1 MSKLHTVTYTVDV
14 TQIIRG
20 NDTGFLKTEYPQIVA
35 EKLKSKMEFDKVD
48 IRDVKVFEHDD

>member
-20 NDTGFLKTEYPQIVA
+20 NDTGFLKAEYPQIVA
-35 EKLKSKMEFDKVD
+35 EKLKNKMEFDKVD
-48 IRDVKVFEHDD
+48 IRNVKVFEHDD